1 MTLKLQGAVVT
12 CQMWLEMLSVAQGM
26 SLQMFAGQGPPAVW
40 AGKLAF
46 CVREG
51 CLLTGSDK

>member
-1 MTLKLQGAVVT
+1 
-12 CQMWLEMLSVAQGM
+12 
-26 SLQMFAGQGPPAVW
+26 MFAGQGPPAVW